1 MTEEL
6 LEGYNKEVFGDTPEE
21 EHKITLEFLIQ
32 FYRAFRN
39 NPLGKMT
46 DIRTQPFMADA
57 LTIRELKEILSVLPD
72 TNEYGEDFEVWMSV
86 GNNLSNVVKSVWSLN
101 LRNDGCDIILE

>member
-1 MTEEL
+1 MRGKSFSKKQVNL
-6 LEGYNKEVFGDTPEE
+6 LNDTS
-21 EHKITLEFLIQ
+21 
-32 FYRAFRN
+32 R
-39 NPLGKMT
+39 KMI
-46 DIRTQPFMADA
+46 DIRTQPFTTDA

-101 LRNDGCDIILE
+101 LRNDGCDIILECDN

>member
-1 MTEEL
+1 M
-6 LEGYNKEVFGDTPEE
+6 
-21 EHKITLEFLIQ
+21 I
-32 FYRAFRN
+32 
-39 NPLGKMT
+39 
-46 DIRTQPFMADA
+46 DIRNQPFTTDA

-72 TNEYGEDFEVWMSV
+72 KNEYGEDFEVWMSV

>member
-1 MTEEL
+1 
-6 LEGYNKEVFGDTPEE
+6 
-21 EHKITLEFLIQ
+21 
-32 FYRAFRN
+32 
-39 NPLGKMT
+39 MT
-46 DIRTQPFMADA
+46 DIRNQPFTTDA

-72 TNEYGEDFEVWMSV
+72 KNEYGEDFEVWMSV

>member
-1 MTEEL
+1 
-6 LEGYNKEVFGDTPEE
+6 
-21 EHKITLEFLIQ
+21 
-32 FYRAFRN
+32 
-39 NPLGKMT
+39 MT
-46 DIRTQPFMADA
+46 DIRNQPFTTDA

-72 TNEYGEDFEVWMSV
+72 KNEYGEDFEVWMSI

>member
-1 MTEEL
+1 MIEIPEPIA
-6 LEGYNKEVFGDTPEE
+6 LEDREPQ
-21 EHKITLEFLIQ
+21 H
-32 FYRAFRN
+32 
-39 NPLGKMT
+39 T
-46 DIRTQPFMADA
+46 DIRTQPFTTDV

-101 LRNDGCDIILE
+101 LRNDGCDIILEC

>member
-1 MTEEL
+1 VVE
-6 LEGYNKEVFGDTPEE
+6 
-21 EHKITLEFLIQ
+21 
-32 FYRAFRN
+32 
-39 NPLGKMT
+39 MT
-46 DIRTQPFMADA
+46 DIRNQPFTTDA

-72 TNEYGEDFEVWMSV
+72 KNEYGEDFEVWMSV